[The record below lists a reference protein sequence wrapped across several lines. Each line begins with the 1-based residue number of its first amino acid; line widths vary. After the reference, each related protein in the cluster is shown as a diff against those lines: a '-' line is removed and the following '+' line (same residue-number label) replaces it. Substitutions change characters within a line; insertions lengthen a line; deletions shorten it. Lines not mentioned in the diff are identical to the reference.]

1 MYPVS
6 LDITLLATAQAVE
19 AYMFTKHHHVDP
31 GFKNLPRLMKFWRF
45 SHKIVIPY
53 DNLLLKYG
61 TIIDHPEV
69 YLHPPSRPRF
79 EKARGRRHVA
89 AAGQRSKL
97 WNVGY
102 NMIWC
107 LRQGY
112 NIGHVFLDMLQD
124 TWRHFIKKHQHIK
137 NSCVQVGV
145 INHIPIISVR

>member
-31 GFKNLPRLMKFWRF
+31 GLKKSTQVDEILAVFPQNSDTLRQFAAQIWHNYRPPRGL
-45 SHKIVIPY
+45 SSS
-53 DNLLLKYG
+53 
-61 TIIDHPEV
+61 
-69 YLHPPSRPRF
+69 PSRPRF

-102 NMIWC
+102 NMI
-107 LRQGY
+107 
-112 NIGHVFLDMLQD
+112 
-124 TWRHFIKKHQHIK
+124 
-137 NSCVQVGV
+137 
-145 INHIPIISVR
+145 